1 MKKLIA
7 MLLAVA
13 MMLCFAACG
22 TPETP
27 DTPNTGK
34 DPVQDSFT
42 FTYKGVKIALNAPAE
57 AVVAAL
63 GEPLEY
69 SESTSCAF
77 DGLDKQYK
85 YDSFYLETYPLNGK
99 DYVYGWWFVD
109 DLVETEEGIC
119 IGSAQADVEAAYG
132 AENYNGSNAFQ
143 IKKGSGSLTIILED
157 GVVTSIQ
164 YGIMAS

>member
-1 MKKLIA
+1 MKKLFAI
-7 MLLAVA
+7 LLAVA
-13 MMLCFAACG
+13 MVLCLAACQ
-22 TPETP
+22 TPE
-27 DTPNTGK
+27 NTENPGNGE
-34 DPVQDSFT
+34 PVQDSYT
-42 FTYKGVKIALNAPAE
+42 FTYKGTKIALNAPAE

-63 GEPLEY
+63 GDPLEY

-99 DYVYGWWFVD
+99 DYIYGWWFVD

-119 IGSAQADVEAAYG
+119 IGSALADVEAAYG

-143 IKKGSGSLTIILED
+143 MKKGSGSLTIILED

>member
-1 MKKLIA
+1 MKKLFALLLAAA
-7 MLLAVA
+7 ML
-13 MMLCFAACG
+13 LCFAACAPTENPG
-22 TPETP
+22 TP
-27 DTPNTGK
+27 DTQE
-34 DPVQDSFT
+34 PVQDSFT
-42 FTYKGVKIALNAPAE
+42 FTYKGTKIALNAPAE

-99 DYVYGWWFVD
+99 DYIYGWWFVD
-109 DLVETEEGIC
+109 DLVETDEGIC
-119 IGSAQADVEAAYG
+119 IGSTQAAVEAAYG
-132 AENYNGSNAFQ
+132 AENYNGSNAF
-143 IKKGSGSLTIILED
+143 KVVKGSGSLTVILEN

>member
-7 MLLAVA
+7 ILLAVA
-13 MMLCFAACG
+13 MLLCFAACQP
-22 TPETP
+22 TETP
-27 DTPNTGK
+27 DTPDNQE
-34 DPVQDSFT
+34 PAQDSFT
-42 FTYKGVKIALNAPAE
+42 FTYKGTKIALNAPAE

-119 IGSAQADVEAAYG
+119 IGSAHADVEAAYG

-143 IKKGSGSLTIILED
+143 VKKGSGSLTIILEE

>member
-1 MKKLIA
+1 MKKLFA
-7 MLLAVA
+7 LLLAA
-13 MMLCFAACG
+13 TMLLCFAACAPTQ
-22 TPETP
+22 TPGTP
-27 DTPNTGK
+27 DTQEPA
-34 DPVQDSFT
+34 QDSFT
-42 FTYKGVKIALNAPAE
+42 FTYKGTKIALNAPAE

-99 DYVYGWWFVD
+99 DYIYGWWFVD
-109 DLVETEEGIC
+109 DLVETDEGIC
-119 IGSAQADVEAAYG
+119 IGSTQADVEAAYG
-132 AENYNGSNAFQ
+132 AENYNGSNAF
-143 IKKGSGSLTIILED
+143 KVVKGSGSLTVILEN

>member
-13 MMLCFAACG
+13 MLLCFAACQ
-22 TPETP
+22 PAETP
-27 DTPNTGK
+27 DTPDNQE
-34 DPVQDSFT
+34 PAQDSFT
-42 FTYKGVKIALNAPAE
+42 FTYKGTKIALNAPAE

-119 IGSAQADVEAAYG
+119 IGSAHADVEAAYG

-143 IKKGSGSLTIILED
+143 VKKGSGSLTIILEE

>member
-27 DTPNTGK
+27 DTPDNQE
-34 DPVQDSFT
+34 PAQDSFT
-42 FTYKGVKIALNAPAE
+42 FTYKGTKIALNAPAE

-119 IGSAQADVEAAYG
+119 IGSAQADVESAYG

>member
-7 MLLAVA
+7 MLLAAA
-13 MMLCFAACG
+13 MMLCFAACQP
-22 TPETP
+22 TETP
-27 DTPNTGK
+27 DTP
-34 DPVQDSFT
+34 DSQEPVQDSFT

-69 SESTSCAF
+69 SEETSCAF
-77 DGLDKQYK
+77 DGLDKRYK
-85 YDSFYLETYPLNGK
+85 YDSFFLETYPMNGK
-99 DYVYGWWFVD
+99 DYIYGWWFVD

-119 IGSAQADVEAAYG
+119 IGSAQADVESAYG

-143 IKKGSGSLTIILED
+143 VKQGSGQLTIILED

-164 YGIMAS
+164 YGVMAG